1 MHTYRHKCLESEDT
15 ASAIITGG
23 ARITTLI
30 TDEYKTFRFMSL
42 TEALSG
48 IVMSL
53 WKRVDLRTC
62 ERIHAPPCL
71 ADG

>member
-15 ASAIITGG
+15 APATITGE

-53 WKRVDLRTC
+53 WKRADLCTC
-62 ERIHAPPCL
+62 EHIHALPGL
-71 ADG
+71 TDG